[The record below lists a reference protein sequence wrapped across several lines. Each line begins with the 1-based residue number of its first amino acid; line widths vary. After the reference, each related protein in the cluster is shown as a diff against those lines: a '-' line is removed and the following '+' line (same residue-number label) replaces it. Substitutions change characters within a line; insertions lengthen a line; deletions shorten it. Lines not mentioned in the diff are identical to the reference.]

1 MLSAMSNPPPLP
13 PVETIADEV
22 AAQGYAVACQFLCA
36 AEVSALAQ
44 DLRSLEQSGEM
55 REAGIGKDAEISNAM
70 RGDFIHWLNETAVTP
85 AQQIY
90 LQRLEH
96 LRLALNQTLYL
107 GLFEFEGH
115 FASYPSGAFYRKH
128 LDQFQHDSQ
137 RALSCILYLND
148 SWQEE
153 DGGQLRIYLGD
164 QGESPYLDIQP
175 EGGTLVTFLSSRFW
189 HEVLPANRERLS
201 ITGWFRTRA
210 AQPSI

>member
-1 MLSAMSNPPPLP
+1 MSNHPPLSL
-13 PVETIADEV
+13 VEPIADEV
-22 AAQGYAVACQFLCA
+22 AARGYAVASQFLPA
-36 AEVSALAQ
+36 AEVSALAS
-44 DLRSLEQSGEM
+44 DIVSLQHSGGM
-55 REAGIGKDAEISNAM
+55 RQAGIGKDAEISNGV
-70 RGDFIHWLNETAVTP
+70 RGDFIHWLNETTATT
-85 AQQIY
+85 AQQVY
-90 LQRLEH
+90 LQRLES

-115 FASYPSGAFYRKH
+115 FARYPSGAFYRKH

-148 SWQEE
+148 RWHEE

-164 QGESPYLDIQP
+164 QGEDPYLDIHP